1 MIKCRK
7 TTFIFWRVLH
17 EHSYICFDSKDGR
30 RAKKAKTAE
39 RDEELKRYVA
49 VVRSLCDV
57 VLDQPENAS
66 APRIQPSVTPSPAAP
81 PSTDQLMM
89 EKMMGSAGLNKYRKQ
104 EKEKQ
109 EEDGNGESLFD
120 F

>member
-1 MIKCRK
+1 MNIHISALIQKMEEE
-7 TTFIFWRVLH
+7 L
-17 EHSYICFDSKDGR
+17 
-30 RAKKAKTAE
+30 KKAKTAE
-39 RDEELKRYVA
+39 LDEELKRSVA

-57 VLDQPENAS
+57 VLDQPETAS
-66 APRIQPSVTPSPAAP
+66 APRIQPSSTPSPAAP

>member
-1 MIKCRK
+1 MNIHISALIQKMEEE
-7 TTFIFWRVLH
+7 L
-17 EHSYICFDSKDGR
+17 
-30 RAKKAKTAE
+30 KKAKTAE
-39 RDEELKRYVA
+39 LDEELKRSVA

-57 VLDQPENAS
+57 VLDQPQPETAS
-66 APRIQPSVTPSPAAP
+66 APRIQPSSTPSPAAP

-89 EKMMGSAGLNKYRKQ
+89 EKMMGSAGLNKYRNQ

>member
-1 MIKCRK
+1 MQEDNIY
-7 TTFIFWRVLH
+7 FFGG
-17 EHSYICFDSKDGR
+17 CFMNIHISALIQKMEEDL
-30 RAKKAKTAE
+30 KKAKTAE

-57 VLDQPENAS
+57 VLDQPENVS

-89 EKMMGSAGLNKYRKQ
+89 EKMMGSAGLNKFRKQ

>member
-1 MIKCRK
+1 MNIHISALIQKMEEE
-7 TTFIFWRVLH
+7 L
-17 EHSYICFDSKDGR
+17 
-30 RAKKAKTAE
+30 KKAKTAE
-39 RDEELKRYVA
+39 GDEELKRHVA

-57 VLDQPENAS
+57 VLDQPEMGS
-66 APRIQPSVTPSPAAP
+66 APRIQPSVTASPSAPPSTP
-81 PSTDQLMM
+81 PSTDQLLM

-104 EKEKQ
+104 EKDKQ

>member
-1 MIKCRK
+1 MNIHISALIQKMEEE
-7 TTFIFWRVLH
+7 L
-17 EHSYICFDSKDGR
+17 
-30 RAKKAKTAE
+30 KKAKTAE
-39 RDEELKRYVA
+39 GDEELKRHVA

-57 VLDQPENAS
+57 VLDQPETGS
-66 APRIQPSVTPSPAAP
+66 TTRIQPSVTASPSAP
-81 PSTDQLMM
+81 PSTDQLLM

-104 EKEKQ
+104 EKDKQ

>member
-1 MIKCRK
+1 MNIHISALIQKMEEE
-7 TTFIFWRVLH
+7 L
-17 EHSYICFDSKDGR
+17 
-30 RAKKAKTAE
+30 KKAKTAE
-39 RDEELKRYVA
+39 LDEELKRSVA

-57 VLDQPENAS
+57 VLDQPEAAS
-66 APRIQPSVTPSPAAP
+66 APLIQPSSTSSPATP

-89 EKMMGSAGLNKYRKQ
+89 EKMMGSAGLKNYRKQ

>member
-1 MIKCRK
+1 MNIHISALIQKMEEE
-7 TTFIFWRVLH
+7 L
-17 EHSYICFDSKDGR
+17 
-30 RAKKAKTAE
+30 KKAKTAE
-39 RDEELKRYVA
+39 HDEELKRNVA

-57 VLDQPENAS
+57 VLGQPETGS
-66 APRIQPSVTPSPAAP
+66 TPRIQPSVTASPSAP
-81 PSTDQLMM
+81 PSTDQLLM

-104 EKEKQ
+104 EKDKQ